1 LCTILGVLTPYH
13 VNIFLQALKKD
24 KKDKAG
30 EFEKAL
36 WVAVDCLR
44 ERAKYF
50 AQELST
56 ALGEEGTDDD
66 TLIRVIISRCEI
78 DMQYIKLEFAN
89 DSKKSLDEAIGRN
102 TSGNYRNFLLTLIGH
117 CDLGLYSPRRFSNV
131 SSSYYSPQSSTSQQ
145 PSNGSASFYSP
156 RSSGHGSFN

>member
-1 LCTILGVLTPYH
+1 MLTNCTKCAWVRWGTRIRLSASSALVAVHNWQPLSITITNTTDMTFRRFFKFFKTPNFYCLDWNLLNFQCHTNHSHSKNNFFTSYQSCCNQFCCLMFVYYFRCLTPYH

-50 AQELST
+50 AQ
-56 ALGEEGTDDD
+56 
-66 TLIRVIISRCEI
+66 VIFTCI
-78 DMQYIKLEFAN
+78 
-89 DSKKSLDEAIGRN
+89 
-102 TSGNYRNFLLTLIGH
+102 
-117 CDLGLYSPRRFSNV
+117 
-131 SSSYYSPQSSTSQQ
+131 
-145 PSNGSASFYSP
+145 
-156 RSSGHGSFN
+156 

>member
-1 LCTILGVLTPYH
+1 MFVYYFRCLAPYH

-50 AQELST
+50 AQ
-56 ALGEEGTDDD
+56 
-66 TLIRVIISRCEI
+66 VIFTCI
-78 DMQYIKLEFAN
+78 
-89 DSKKSLDEAIGRN
+89 
-102 TSGNYRNFLLTLIGH
+102 
-117 CDLGLYSPRRFSNV
+117 
-131 SSSYYSPQSSTSQQ
+131 
-145 PSNGSASFYSP
+145 
-156 RSSGHGSFN
+156 